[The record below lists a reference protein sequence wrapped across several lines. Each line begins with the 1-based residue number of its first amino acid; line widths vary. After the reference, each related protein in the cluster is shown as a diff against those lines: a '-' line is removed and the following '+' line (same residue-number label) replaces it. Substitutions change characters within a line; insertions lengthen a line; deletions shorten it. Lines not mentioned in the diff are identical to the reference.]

1 VIAMSKRQIVSGLVA
16 AVLCAAAGFWLLT
29 APAVWHVVRG
39 SVPVATG
46 PARLENGQTLFWAGG
61 CASCHATPDQDD
73 RLRLGGGR
81 ALPTPFGTFRVPN
94 LSSDTRDGIGAWS
107 EPTFIAAMREG
118 VSPDGRHYYPAFP
131 YTSYALMND
140 QDLVDLLAFLKTLPP
155 VSGRIADHDLH
166 IPFSFRRGLGLWK
179 WLNMAGGS
187 YQPQTGQSDLW
198 NRGAYLVNGPGH
210 CAECHSPRDVM
221 GGIRTPLRLSGG
233 PDPEGGAGYIPNLTS
248 HPSGLAKWTGE
259 DIAEFLKTGFTPNFD
274 SAGGS
279 MASVIKNMGHLE
291 DADRMAIAT
300 YLKSLPPL
308 PSNKPAKKT
317 P

>member
-1 VIAMSKRQIVSGLVA
+1 MSKRQVLSALVA
-16 AVLCAAAGFWLLT
+16 SMLCGAAGFWLLT
-29 APAVWHVVRG
+29 APAVWHMLRG
-39 SVPVATG
+39 QMAVAKVSA
-46 PARLENGQTLFWAGG
+46 PRLENGQTLFWAGG

-94 LSSDTRDGIGAWS
+94 LSSDKQDGIGAWS
-107 EPTFIAAMREG
+107 EQAFIRAMREG

-131 YTSYALMND
+131 FTSYALMGD
-140 QDLVDLLAFLKTLPP
+140 QDLVDLLAFLKTLPAVP
-155 VSGRIADHDLH
+155 GRIADHDLAF
-166 IPFSFRRGLGLWK
+166 PFSFRRGLGLWK
-179 WLNMAGGS
+179 WLNLGS
-187 YQPQTGQSDLW
+187 GPYQTQTGQSESW

-221 GGIRTPLRLSGG
+221 GGIRTSLRLSGG

-248 HPSGLAKWTGE
+248 HDSGLAKWTAE
-259 DIAEFLKTGFTPNFD
+259 DIAEFLKSGFTPDFD

-279 MASVIKNMGHLE
+279 MASVIKNMGYLG
-291 DADRMAIAT
+291 DADRMGIAT

-308 PSNKPAKKT
+308 ASNKPAKKA